1 MVAPARQLSDRN
13 VGGTGLGQATSDLIS
28 FYGVTPISQPTSAA
42 LTATASLWVMTGA
55 SFVANTST
63 TVSGL
68 FGFNS
73 TLAAQFFDA
82 LIAMRSALVNLGLHK
97 GGA

>member
-1 MVAPARQLSDRN
+1 MAATQLSDKN
-13 VGGTGLGQATSDLIS
+13 DEGTVLGQSTSDLIA
-28 FYGVTPISQPTSAA
+28 FHGDTPTSQRAA
-42 LTATASLWVMTGA
+42 AILTATSSLWALTGA
-55 SFVANTST
+55 SYVANTST

-73 TLAAQFFDA
+73 TLASQLFDS
-82 LIAMRSALVNLGLHK
+82 LQEIRTMLVDYGLHK